1 MPYDPLFL
9 YKNAGTNLYVSRHEQ
24 AFVQETFHTVVY
36 FPSLHF
42 FLHCHLRKLKV
53 QNICIELHGTS
64 LYT

>member
-1 MPYDPLFL
+1 MTL
-9 YKNAGTNLYVSRHEQ
+9 YFIIITLEQIYMYHAMSRL
-24 AFVQETFHTVVY
+24 FVQETFHTVVY